1 MITCCSMRVSERLAE
16 GGQEGSRRTSFI
28 KSSDDGHVE
37 GSGASGMGAACEIC
51 DAFEGERF

>member
-1 MITCCSMRVSERLAE
+1 MRVSERLAE

-28 KSSDDGHVE
+28 KSSEDGHVE
-37 GSGASGMGAACEIC
+37 GSGASGMGAAWEIC